1 MAKKTVAQEIRELGN
16 KLMKI
21 NEDPFDIPEEEPT
34 PNWSDED
41 DEMDFGSPEG
51 DDDLD
56 IDDDGDPDAGF
67 TQKSMYDQ
75 LGKILDSQGNPTP
88 VETVT
93 TDDKK
98 EIPVSAGQAK
108 TLRMFATADNVKPNV
123 RLSFLK
129 DIQHSRGLADFLDV
143 RDYKEMADLFIKKY
157 L

>member
-1 MAKKTVAQEIRELGN
+1 MANKTVAQEIRELGD

-41 DEMDFGSPEG
+41 DEMDFRSPG
-51 DDDLD
+51 DDDSLD
-56 IDDDGDPDAGF
+56 VDDEGDAGF
-67 TQKSMYDQ
+67 EQKSMYDQ
-75 LGKILDSQGNPTP
+75 LGKILDSQGNPSP

-93 TDDKK
+93 TDDGK

>member
-1 MAKKTVAQEIRELGN
+1 MKPSGCHWVVLQPRKMWLVCSARCGKSARRAQTRIQDGRTRVRVEKATLYGSN
-16 KLMKI
+16 
-21 NEDPFDIPEEEPT
+21 
-34 PNWSDED
+34 DE
-41 DEMDFGSPEG
+41 G
-51 DDDLD
+51 
-56 IDDDGDPDAGF
+56 DAGF
-67 TQKSMYDQ
+67 EQKSMYDQ
-75 LGKILDSQGNPTP
+75 LGKILDSQGNPSP

-93 TDDKK
+93 TDDGK